1 VGREVLIYACTYGCS
16 RGEEGE
22 VVQLAKLAY
31 QDPKM
36 RSLIGRYLRL
46 RESARKQIKAID
58 DPRKVKF
65 VNRVILG

>member
-1 VGREVLIYACTYGCS
+1 MGLDVLTFACLYGGS

-22 VVQLAKLAY
+22 AVQLAKLAR
-31 QDPKM
+31 QDSRTRRLM
-36 RSLIGRYLRL
+36 DRYLRL
-46 RESARKQIKAID
+46 RENARKQIKAID